1 MVISGGNLKPDT
13 LKPKEVVS
21 LLLDDDEIESK
32 CKNKKMI
39 LSIFQITLIKTF
51 LDRQKQ
57 EERRQLEETRA
68 EGFKEKDR
76 KRKIDVNKIES
87 SPKVKKT
94 EDISTIDDFVLSPR
108 SEVNLFYNINKS
120 FLC

>member
-32 CKNKKMI
+32 CKW
-39 LSIFQITLIKTF
+39 SIMKRWFSLYLKYKCLITH

-76 KRKIDVNKIES
+76 KRKVEVKIES
-87 SPKVKKT
+87 SPKIKKS
-94 EDISTIDDFVLSPR
+94 EDGSTVDELLLSPR
-108 SEVNLFYNINKS
+108 SEVNLLI
-120 FLC
+120 L